1 MECLTAEAGYLTTGL
16 HNFQVSVSPQLS
28 PTVYPNLPI
37 QLLPS
42 DPVIPVTQLNAVC
55 VAVPAGPHNC
65 TDKQDCPSPIAAW
78 SPSTKETEGK
88 GS

>member
-1 MECLTAEAGYLTTGL
+1 MECLTAEAGCLTAGL
-16 HNFQVSVSPQLS
+16 GNFQVSVSPQLS
-28 PTVYPNLPI
+28 PMVYPNPPI

-55 VAVPAGPHNC
+55 VADPADPHNC

-78 SPSTKETEGK
+78 SRGTLPA
-88 GS
+88 